1 MAPAPSSSSST
12 SSEKLSFE
20 KLKELDALF
29 DKQLKGTG
37 KKEKSRRET
46 GKSFSL
52 KKLVAACFG
61 ILVMLLLPFLV
72 LIRSS
77 IYLYTHYSLN
87 GWLAL
92 SIGVGVT
99 ILLLLLYAVIVSYS
113 LARTARVHKY
123 IRRGIACLV
132 IAYCGYGLLYFS
144 GVNAKSEEVKS
155 YYLSLHPI
163 MRVSMATTI
172 LMHDDLIVTDLQRS
186 PEDYTAMG
194 LPVRDHSLHYEQ
206 TTGYVHA
213 VDIRTKGR
221 AEWKNWVTEQTF
233 ALFGLNTLRH
243 VGTADHLHISLP
255 LNE

>member
-1 MAPAPSSSSST
+1 MAPAPSSSSSP
-12 SSEKLSFE
+12 SSGDLSFE

-29 DKQLKGTG
+29 DKQLKDTSKKSKTRPASG
-37 KKEKSRRET
+37 KDL
-46 GKSFSL
+46 SL
-52 KKLVAACFG
+52 KKVAAAMIG
-61 ILVMLLLPFLV
+61 LVVMLLLPFLV

-77 IYLYTHYSLN
+77 IYLYTNYALN
-87 GWLAL
+87 GWVAL

-113 LARTARVHKY
+113 MGRSARVHKY

-144 GVNAKSEEVKS
+144 GVNAKSEEVRS

-186 PEDYTAMG
+186 PEDYKAMG

-206 TTGYVHA
+206 KTGYVHA

-221 AEWKNWVTEQTF
+221 AEWKNWITEQTF
-233 ALFGLNTLRH
+233 IVFGLNTLRH
-243 VGTADHLHISLP
+243 VGTADHLHVSLP
-255 LNE
+255 LND

>member
-1 MAPAPSSSSST
+1 MAPAPSPSP
-12 SSEKLSFE
+12 SSENLSFE

-29 DKQLKGTG
+29 DEQLKGTE
-37 KKEKSRRET
+37 KREKSRKST
-46 GKSFSL
+46 GKGLSL
-52 KKLVAACFG
+52 KKFVGIAFG
-61 ILVMLLLPFLV
+61 IVVMLLLPFLV

-77 IYLYTHYSLN
+77 VYLYANYALN
-87 GWLAL
+87 GWIAL
-92 SIGVGVT
+92 SIGVGAT

-113 LARTARVHKY
+113 LGSSARIHKY

-172 LMHDDLIVTDLQRS
+172 LMHDDLIVTDLQRR
-186 PEDYTAMG
+186 PEDYKAMG

-206 TTGYVHA
+206 KTGYVHA

-221 AEWKNWVTEQTF
+221 AEWKNWITEQTF

-255 LNE
+255 LND